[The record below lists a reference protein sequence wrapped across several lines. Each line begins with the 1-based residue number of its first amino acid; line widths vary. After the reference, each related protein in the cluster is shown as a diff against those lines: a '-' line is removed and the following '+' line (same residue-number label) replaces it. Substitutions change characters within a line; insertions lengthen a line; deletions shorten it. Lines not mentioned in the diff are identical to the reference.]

1 MLAHFPLGKRLMLF
15 CLLQSSLTFITGCI
29 GYFVWSSLSNNI
41 TTTLASNISAVN
53 AQHEIDTRS
62 NQLLLL
68 VADISNASAI
78 TDIIRKEHKINTV
91 VTELEN
97 LTDTQDT
104 HLRAINQKVKALTF
118 EQSKLIKH
126 KIALSNQL
134 VKARDL
140 INALHYDAIE
150 EARPL
155 LQEIS
160 WNINGQIHYSHT
172 KESVTTMLTELS
184 YMQQLVMD
192 ENELTNLLNEVS
204 ADNHHRDVNQTFLFI
219 QTKIDD
225 INRSLEVLKSYPST
239 VSHRQII
246 SALLLLAKY
255 NGELHSTIN
264 QLRATDS
271 ELASVKKQLNSA
283 ITEYKA
289 QIGQS
294 LLTSKHKLQTLIATT
309 NATTQQGNKVLFI
322 ILLVTTS
329 LSLFTAVV
337 LIKKHFI
344 NRLNVLSSNISKV
357 IRQTDYNIAKIDGH
371 DEISALSNELHAF
384 CAQMKEIQ
392 RLDALNLINNTHACI
407 ITCKTN
413 GLIES
418 INSKA
423 AEVLNY
429 IDDRPKMIWELF
441 SDKNQKVIQAL
452 FGDQS
457 ASRYQQ
463 GHEIIIS
470 HMLDAASANETEYYS
485 FYINTY
491 QQGAKDKFI
500 ITLTDIT
507 KQELNR
513 KRLQRLVNKQTESLR
528 RKNIELKTEIQQR
541 IQMQDELIQTAKMA
555 VLGQTM
561 TSLAHELNQ
570 PLSAMNMYLYTS
582 HAQAIKSG
590 DQTLQASIEKISAL
604 AERMRKIITN
614 LRAFSKKS
622 PQATTLTVCDVN
634 TLVQDSLALVESRAK
649 KEQCSLYNHIPSET
663 LWPLNQTHFEQIL
676 INLYVNALDAMA
688 GSTKPVIHV
697 DLLDY
702 NTRNLTLS
710 VSDSGNGFAPDIVEK
725 LFTPFI
731 STKEVGL
738 GLGLSISR
746 SLAKGLHGDIYLAS
760 ALNKGAMIILEFNHD

>member
-91 VTELEN
+91 VAELES

-294 LLTSKHKLQTLIATT
+294 LLTSKHKLQTLITTT

-384 CAQMKEIQ
+384 CVQMKEIQ

-423 AEVLNY
+423 AEVLHY

-541 IQMQDELIQTAKMA
+541 IQMQDDLIQTAKMA

-590 DQTLQASIEKISAL
+590 DQTLQASIDKISAL

-649 KEQCSLYNHIPSET
+649 KEQCSLYNHIPSKT
-663 LWPLNQTHFEQIL
+663 MWPLNQTHFEQIL

-702 NTRNLTLS
+702 NTGNLTLS
-710 VSDSGNGFAPDIVEK
+710 VSDSGSGFAPDIVEK

>member
-91 VTELEN
+91 VAELEN
-97 LTDTQDT
+97 LTNTQDT

-126 KIALSNQL
+126 KISLSNQL

-271 ELASVKKQLNSA
+271 ELASVKKRLNSA

-384 CAQMKEIQ
+384 CVQMKEIQ

-441 SDKNQKVIQAL
+441 SDNNQKVIQAL
-452 FGDQS
+452 FDDQS

-491 QQGAKDKFI
+491 QQGTKDKFI

-541 IQMQDELIQTAKMA
+541 IQMQDDLIQTAKMA

-614 LRAFSKKS
+614 LRTFSKKS

-702 NTRNLTLS
+702 NTGNLTLS
-710 VSDSGNGFAPDIVEK
+710 VSDSGSGFAPDIVEK

>member
-1 MLAHFPLGKRLMLF
+1 
-15 CLLQSSLTFITGCI
+15 
-29 GYFVWSSLSNNI
+29 
-41 TTTLASNISAVN
+41 
-53 AQHEIDTRS
+53 
-62 NQLLLL
+62 
-68 VADISNASAI
+68 
-78 TDIIRKEHKINTV
+78 
-91 VTELEN
+91 
-97 LTDTQDT
+97 
-104 HLRAINQKVKALTF
+104 
-118 EQSKLIKH
+118 
-126 KIALSNQL
+126 
-134 VKARDL
+134 
-140 INALHYDAIE
+140 
-150 EARPL
+150 
-155 LQEIS
+155 
-160 WNINGQIHYSHT
+160 
-172 KESVTTMLTELS
+172 
-184 YMQQLVMD
+184 MQQLVMD

-294 LLTSKHKLQTLIATT
+294 LLTSKHNLQTLIATT

-407 ITCKTN
+407 ITCKTT

-441 SDKNQKVIQAL
+441 SDKNKKVIQAL

-541 IQMQDELIQTAKMA
+541 IQMQDDLIQTAKMA

-590 DQTLQASIEKISAL
+590 DQTLQASIDKISAL

-622 PQATTLTVCDVN
+622 PQATTLT
-634 TLVQDSLALVESRAK
+634 
-649 KEQCSLYNHIPSET
+649 
-663 LWPLNQTHFEQIL
+663 
-676 INLYVNALDAMA
+676 
-688 GSTKPVIHV
+688 
-697 DLLDY
+697 
-702 NTRNLTLS
+702 
-710 VSDSGNGFAPDIVEK
+710 
-725 LFTPFI
+725 
-731 STKEVGL
+731 
-738 GLGLSISR
+738 
-746 SLAKGLHGDIYLAS
+746 
-760 ALNKGAMIILEFNHD
+760 

>member
-423 AEVLNY
+423 AEVLHY

-541 IQMQDELIQTAKMA
+541 IQMQDDLIQTAKMA

-570 PLSAMNMYLYTS
+570 PLSAMNMYLYTT

-649 KEQCSLYNHIPSET
+649 NEQCSLYNHIPNET

-688 GSTKPVIHV
+688 GSTKSVIHV

>member
-264 QLRATDS
+264 QLRATDN
-271 ELASVKKQLNSA
+271 ELASVKKRLNSA

-294 LLTSKHKLQTLIATT
+294 LLTSKHKLQTLISTT

-392 RLDALNLINNTHACI
+392 RLDALNLINNT
-407 ITCKTN
+407 
-413 GLIES
+413 
-418 INSKA
+418 
-423 AEVLNY
+423 
-429 IDDRPKMIWELF
+429 
-441 SDKNQKVIQAL
+441 
-452 FGDQS
+452 
-457 ASRYQQ
+457 
-463 GHEIIIS
+463 
-470 HMLDAASANETEYYS
+470 
-485 FYINTY
+485 
-491 QQGAKDKFI
+491 
-500 ITLTDIT
+500 
-507 KQELNR
+507 
-513 KRLQRLVNKQTESLR
+513 
-528 RKNIELKTEIQQR
+528 
-541 IQMQDELIQTAKMA
+541 
-555 VLGQTM
+555 
-561 TSLAHELNQ
+561 
-570 PLSAMNMYLYTS
+570 
-582 HAQAIKSG
+582 
-590 DQTLQASIEKISAL
+590 
-604 AERMRKIITN
+604 
-614 LRAFSKKS
+614 
-622 PQATTLTVCDVN
+622 
-634 TLVQDSLALVESRAK
+634 
-649 KEQCSLYNHIPSET
+649 
-663 LWPLNQTHFEQIL
+663 
-676 INLYVNALDAMA
+676 
-688 GSTKPVIHV
+688 
-697 DLLDY
+697 
-702 NTRNLTLS
+702 
-710 VSDSGNGFAPDIVEK
+710 
-725 LFTPFI
+725 
-731 STKEVGL
+731 
-738 GLGLSISR
+738 
-746 SLAKGLHGDIYLAS
+746 
-760 ALNKGAMIILEFNHD
+760 

>member
-91 VTELEN
+91 VAELEN

-271 ELASVKKQLNSA
+271 ELASVKKRLNSA

-337 LIKKHFI
+337 LIKMHFI

-357 IRQTDYNIAKIDGH
+357 IRQTDYNIAKINGH

-441 SDKNQKVIQAL
+441 SDKNQKVIQAF

-457 ASRYQQ
+457 ASRYQ
-463 GHEIIIS
+463 
-470 HMLDAASANETEYYS
+470 
-485 FYINTY
+485 
-491 QQGAKDKFI
+491 
-500 ITLTDIT
+500 
-507 KQELNR
+507 
-513 KRLQRLVNKQTESLR
+513 
-528 RKNIELKTEIQQR
+528 
-541 IQMQDELIQTAKMA
+541 
-555 VLGQTM
+555 
-561 TSLAHELNQ
+561 
-570 PLSAMNMYLYTS
+570 
-582 HAQAIKSG
+582 
-590 DQTLQASIEKISAL
+590 
-604 AERMRKIITN
+604 
-614 LRAFSKKS
+614 
-622 PQATTLTVCDVN
+622 
-634 TLVQDSLALVESRAK
+634 
-649 KEQCSLYNHIPSET
+649 
-663 LWPLNQTHFEQIL
+663 
-676 INLYVNALDAMA
+676 
-688 GSTKPVIHV
+688 
-697 DLLDY
+697 
-702 NTRNLTLS
+702 
-710 VSDSGNGFAPDIVEK
+710 
-725 LFTPFI
+725 
-731 STKEVGL
+731 
-738 GLGLSISR
+738 R
-746 SLAKGLHGDIYLAS
+746 S
-760 ALNKGAMIILEFNHD
+760 

>member
-91 VTELEN
+91 VAELES

-160 WNINGQIHYSHT
+160 WNINGQIYYSHT

-294 LLTSKHKLQTLIATT
+294 LLTSKHKLQTLITTT

-384 CAQMKEIQ
+384 CVQMKEIQ

-423 AEVLNY
+423 AEVLHY

-541 IQMQDELIQTAKMA
+541 IQMQDDLIQTAKMA

-649 KEQCSLYNHIPSET
+649 NEQCSLYNHIPNET

>member
-1 MLAHFPLGKRLMLF
+1 MLF

-91 VTELEN
+91 VAELES

-255 NGELHSTIN
+255 NGELHSTVN

-294 LLTSKHKLQTLIATT
+294 LLTSKHKLQTLITTT

-384 CAQMKEIQ
+384 CVQMKEIQ

-423 AEVLNY
+423 AEVLHY

-541 IQMQDELIQTAKMA
+541 IQMQDDLIQTAKMA

-649 KEQCSLYNHIPSET
+649 NEQCSLYNHIPNET